1 MAKKLENM
9 TPDERYEHYSKMRV
23 KEQRERKKIADQI
36 PVELSVQVKEL
47 VALANE
53 VACDGLYNGGP
64 RYIPCDLFHQLE
76 DQANKVKNLYCF
88 GS

>member
-36 PVELSVQVKEL
+36 PAELSVQVKEL

-76 DQANKVKNLYCF
+76 DQADKVKSLYCF

>member
-36 PVELSVQVKEL
+36 PAELSVQVFLYLETLIDDKFFLL
-47 VALANE
+47 VGYLGHL
-53 VACDGLYNGGP
+53 VY
-64 RYIPCDLFHQLE
+64 R
-76 DQANKVKNLYCF
+76 
-88 GS
+88 